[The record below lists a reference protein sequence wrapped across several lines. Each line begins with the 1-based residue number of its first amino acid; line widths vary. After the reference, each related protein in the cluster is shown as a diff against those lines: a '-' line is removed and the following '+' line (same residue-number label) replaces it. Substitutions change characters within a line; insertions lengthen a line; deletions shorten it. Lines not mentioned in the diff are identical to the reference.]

1 MHAKMEA
8 RRGHIVAELI
18 STERTYVR
26 GLETLL
32 HHFKNSAK
40 AAELPPD
47 DARTIFNDVEVLL
60 SYNTELLAMLLA
72 SHGEH
77 GAQARVGD
85 VFKTLAIYFRSYKT
99 CARARSLAP
108 EASTRRLRRRLES
121 KAVPAVLRVR

>member
-99 CARARSLAP
+99 CVRARAP
-108 EASTRRLRRRLES
+108 LRPKPRPG
-121 KAVPAVLRVR
+121 V